1 MSSQLPERPSLEYL
15 KKLAKD
21 RLQAMRRAD
30 PRARL
35 AAALLAVANDHGF
48 SSWRALKSEVERRQ
62 VTHAAAFGEAC
73 SRGDLAFVRAALAN
87 DPALARGDVHGAHHQ
102 RWTPLHAAARAGHVE
117 VVRLLLEHGADPHV
131 RESGDNTYPL
141 HWAAAHGH
149 LETVRLLLDAG
160 SDVHGIGDLHEL
172 DVIGW
177 ATFFRAPGD
186 DVTRTDASRAEVIAL
201 LIERGAR
208 HHVFSAMSIG
218 DPALVQQVVEQ
229 DPSALDRRMS
239 RFERGQSPV
248 HFAIDRKRYDLL
260 DLVIELGAD
269 VEALD
274 GGGRTPLAV
283 AMLSGDEEAMR
294 RLRAAGAAI
303 PVVPAAADV
312 PQAMAALARSVKKGV
327 PMIYVP
333 DVALALDWYAAI
345 GFTEQ
350 SRYEDSGVVNFGFMS
365 FGGAEIM
372 FNVHGKPGAHG
383 VSLWF
388 YTDQIDSLYQ
398 ALKSR
403 QLDAARAALE
413 GQTSP
418 VNGIVFQQDIEDMF
432 YGARQF
438 AVRDLNGYLLYFIS
452 WQERTS

>member
-48 SSWRALKSEVERRQ
+48 SSWRALKAEVERRQ
-62 VTHAAAFGEAC
+62 ITHATAFVDAC

-87 DPALARGDVHGAHHQ
+87 DPALARSGDTGAHYR
-102 RWTPLHAAARAGHVE
+102 RWTPLHAAAKAGHGD
-117 VVRLLLEHGADPHV
+117 VVRLLLEHRADPHV

-149 LETVRLLLDAG
+149 LEIVRLLLDAG

-177 ATFFRAPGD
+177 ATVFRAPGD
-186 DVTRTDASRAEVIAL
+186 DVTRMDESRADVISL
-201 LIERGAR
+201 LIARGAR
-208 HHVFSAMSIG
+208 HHIFSAMSVG

-260 DLVIELGAD
+260 DLLIELGAD
-269 VEALD
+269 VEAPD
-274 GGGRTPLAV
+274 GGGRTPIAV

-294 RLRAAGAAI
+294 RLQAAGAAM
-303 PVVPAAADV
+303 PVVQATADV
-312 PQAMAALARSVKKGV
+312 PKAMAALAPSVKKGV

-333 DVALALDWYAAI
+333 DVGLALDWYVSI
-345 GFTEQ
+345 GFTEET
-350 SRYEDSGVVNFGFMS
+350 RYEDDGQVNFGMVS

-372 FNVHGKPGAHG
+372 FNMHGKPDAHG

-398 ALKSR
+398 LLKSR
-403 QLDAARAALE
+403 QLDAARATLD
-413 GQTSP
+413 GQP
-418 VNGIVFQQDIEDMF
+418 DPPGGIVFHQDIEDMF

-438 AVRDLNGYLLYFIS
+438 GVRDLNGYLLYFIS
-452 WQERTS
+452 WKER